1 MRLVL
6 QSLRSLSKAPGFALV
21 VILALALGIGANSAI
36 YTAIHGI
43 FGKPLAYA
51 EPDRLVQLTE
61 DEPASQIV
69 DAGMS
74 WTRIAAIRA
83 RPELFERL
91 GVAIGTA
98 FIATGNG
105 QAEQLIGMHVDHD
118 FLPTLGITP
127 SLGRAFTAEED
138 SAGGPDVALLS
149 DAYWK
154 QRFGGRADVVGQS
167 LILDGRPH
175 TIVGVMPAT
184 ATSFPFNQ
192 VRVFTPRPR
201 EMSFLAPVQ
210 IDNGGYF
217 FNAIAR
223 LAPGSSVEQV
233 NAALGAIDRQY
244 SAGNEGKVDRRAT
257 SRARVL
263 VDSLVGN
270 QRGAYLLL
278 FGAVGVLLMLAC
290 ANVANLTLSRMA
302 GRRKQIAIR
311 FALGAKR
318 RHVIAELVTENLLL
332 AVAGGLVGLAVAQ
345 AAVVLMAKL
354 GAGFI
359 PRIEEIALD
368 RSVVVFSLGLALV
381 TGAVLGLIPAWHT
394 RPGALVDELK
404 DANRETTGGRSQQR
418 LRNLLLVGEVGLSFM
433 LLIAAGLLIASF
445 ARLQAVRVGFEP
457 DGIYTA
463 FIQTPQARYPER
475 SQALAGFYNS
485 LVDKLAALP
494 GVEHAA
500 LCDSPP
506 FTGAGAAPF
515 AVVGQPIPPM
525 AEQKSALRQ
534 IVSAGYFA
542 TLGVPLLRGRDFDA
556 HDVPGSPA
564 ALIVNESFARA
575 AFGDADPIGRHVL
588 TGMMQMESEIVGVV
602 ADFRALNLNS
612 PPQPQMYHPSSQ
624 RPENFTGL
632 LVKTKRD
639 PATLGPQ
646 VRAAVAA
653 LDSDVPV
660 TNEGSIT
667 TLMAATTA
675 NQQAGMALLGGF
687 ALLAVILAG
696 LGVYSV
702 IAYSVGQRRAEIGV
716 RLALGAR
723 PADVRGMVLRQGM
736 RLTAIGLVLGIVGAG
751 AVAKLM
757 ATLLFDAGLGDALL
771 FVAVAAGLGL
781 IAALACW
788 IPARRAAAV
797 DPVASLQA
805 GR

>member
-6 QSLRSLSKAPGFALV
+6 MSLRSLSKAPGFALV

-43 FGKPLAYA
+43 FGKPLSYA
-51 EPDRLVQLTE
+51 EPDRLVQLTS
-61 DEPASQIV
+61 DEPASQIL
-69 DAGMS
+69 DNGMS
-74 WTRIAAIRA
+74 WTRLAAIRE
-83 RPELFERL
+83 RPDLFERL

-105 QAEQLIGMHVDHD
+105 QAEQLIGMHVDRD

-138 SAGGPDVALLS
+138 TAGGPDVVLLS

-154 QRFGGRADVVGQS
+154 QHYGGRGDVVGQS
-167 LILDGRPH
+167 LVLDGKPH
-175 TIVGVMPAT
+175 TIVGVMPAS
-184 ATSFPFNQ
+184 ATLFPFNQ
-192 VRVFTPRPR
+192 VKVFAPRPR

-223 LAPGSSVEQV
+223 LRPGSTVEQV
-233 NAALGAIDRQY
+233 NASLAVIDQQY
-244 SAGNEGKVDRRAT
+244 SAGNEGKVDRKAT
-257 SRARVL
+257 SKARVL

-318 RHVIAELVTENLLL
+318 RHVIAELLTENLLL
-332 AVAGGLVGLAVAQ
+332 ALAGGLVGLAVAQ
-345 AAVVLMAKL
+345 GAVVLLAKL

-368 RSVVVFSLGLALV
+368 QSVVLFSLGLALV
-381 TGAVLGLIPAWHT
+381 TGLVLGLIPAWHT
-394 RPGALVDELK
+394 RAGALVDELK

-418 LRNLLLVGEVGLSFM
+418 LRNLLLVGEVGLSFV

-445 ARLQAVRVGFEP
+445 ARLQSVRVGFAT

-463 FIQTPQARYPER
+463 FIQVPQGRYPDGTV
-475 SQALAGFYNS
+475 QLANFYGS
-485 LVDKLAALP
+485 LIDRLAAIP

-500 LCDSPP
+500 VCDSPP
-506 FTGAGAAPF
+506 FTGTGPAPY
-515 AVVGQPIPPM
+515 AVVGKPIPPM
-525 AEQKSALRQ
+525 AEQKSALRH
-534 IVSAGYFA
+534 IVSADYFA
-542 TLGVPLLRGRDFDA
+542 TLGVPLLRGRLFND
-556 HDVPGSPA
+556 HDVPGTPA
-564 ALIVNESFARA
+564 AIIINESFAKA
-575 AFGDADPIGRHVL
+575 AFGDEDPIGHHLV
-588 TGMMQMESEIVGVV
+588 TGMMQKEAEIVGVV
-602 ADFRALNLNS
+602 ADFRTLNLNT
-612 PPQPQMYHPSSQ
+612 PPQAQMYHPVSQ
-624 RPENFTGL
+624 RPENFTGIL
-632 LVKTKRD
+632 LKTRRD

-646 VRAAVAA
+646 VHAALAA
-653 LDSDVPV
+653 LDADIPV
-660 TNEGSIT
+660 NNEGSIT
-667 TLMAATTA
+667 TLMQATTA
-675 NQQAGMALLGGF
+675 NQQAGMALLAAF

-736 RLTAIGLVLGIVGAG
+736 RLTAIGLGIGLVGA
-751 AVAKLM
+751 AIVARLM
-757 ATLLFDAGLGDALL
+757 ATLLYDAGLGDALL
-771 FVAVAAGLGL
+771 FVAVAGGLGF

-797 DPVASLQA
+797 DPAASLQA